1 MEQQLLKD
9 VQKGEIFTKK
19 PIEEPQATQVLIR
32 GEYDRGERKY
42 EISRFS
48 DFCNTA
54 YLKGTAKVYT
64 GFTF

>member
-1 MEQQLLKD
+1 MEQKLLKD
-9 VQKGEIFTKK
+9 LKNGEFFTKK
-19 PIEEPQATQVLIR
+19 PIEEPKETQVFIR

-48 DFCNTA
+48 DFCDTA
-54 YLKGTAKVYT
+54 FLKGTAKVYV

>member
-1 MEQQLLKD
+1 MEQKLLKD
-9 VQKGEIFTKK
+9 LKKGEFFTKK
-19 PIEEPQATQVLIR
+19 PIEEPKENQVFIR

-54 YLKGTAKVYT
+54 YIKSTAKVYV
-64 GFTF
+64 GCTF

>member
-1 MEQQLLKD
+1 MEQKLLKD
-9 VQKGEIFTKK
+9 LKKGEFFTKK
-19 PIEEPQATQVLIR
+19 PIEEPKETQVFIR

-48 DFCNTA
+48 DFCDIA
-54 YLKGTAKVYT
+54 FLKGTAKVYV